1 MGRFEHAAFLALSER
16 HEHLYLDTTMALAPI
31 ASRYVGGDPAA
42 ITDDQLVRHQD
53 RILFGSDFP
62 LIPYDYEEERR
73 WALDRGLSET
83 VRQKIFRANALRF
96 LGLDS

>member
-1 MGRFEHAAFLALSER
+1 
-16 HEHLYLDTTMALAPI
+16 
-31 ASRYVGGDPAA
+31 
-42 ITDDQLVRHQD
+42 VRHQD